1 MRLRYSKPDGTNA
14 DFELSEQPVTIGRS
28 ADADVL
34 LLDERVSRIHCGI
47 RLWDGDFYIK
57 DLKSRN
63 GTWINNKKV
72 DVAMLKTGDII
83 RVGSTTFTF
92 EQTPAVGTDTA
103 IQEIEGKMDLGQ
115 GYTTILREIVDTSA
129 ASTPAAAPAAPATGV
144 ESGESAAA
152 PASKP
157 ATHAPRITGV
167 PTRKPVVIKI
177 KRNPPS
183 E

>member
-1 MRLRYSKPDGTNA
+1 MRLRYSKSDGSNA

-63 GTWINNKKV
+63 GTWINNKRV
-72 DVAMLKTGDII
+72 DVAKLKTGDTI

-115 GYTTILREIVDTSA
+115 GYTTILREIVDPPA
-129 ASTPAAAPAAPATGV
+129 APAPAPAAAAPAAD
-144 ESGESAAA
+144 AAA
-152 PASKP
+152 NAKP
-157 ATHAPRITGV
+157 ATQGPRLTGI
-167 PTRKPVVIKI
+167 PARKPTIIKI
-177 KRNPPS
+177 KRSQP